1 MGAEMG
7 IVGSI
12 LWTAWTAALLV
23 ALMRSARGTRWWAAV
38 GIASAF
44 AAAAVLAIQT
54 DVIGDPWMGYVLWML
69 AGIAVTPP
77 LPRPHEEPDV
87 DDAAGQPAVGHV
99 YTSTSVT

>member
-7 IVGSI
+7 ILGSI
-12 LWTAWTAALLV
+12 LWTAWIVALLT
-23 ALMRSARGTRWWAAV
+23 ALLRSARRTRWWAAI

-69 AGIAVTPP
+69 AGIAVAPP
-77 LPRPHEEPDV
+77 PPRPKSELDLDV
-87 DDAAGQPAVGHV
+87 GAERPMGHV
-99 YTSTSVT
+99 YTSTSAP